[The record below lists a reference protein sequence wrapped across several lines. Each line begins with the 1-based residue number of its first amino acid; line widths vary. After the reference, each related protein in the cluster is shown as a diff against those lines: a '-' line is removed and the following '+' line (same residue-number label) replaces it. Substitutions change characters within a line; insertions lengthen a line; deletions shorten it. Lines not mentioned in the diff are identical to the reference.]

1 MGTGAAAS
9 REMTTSRRPEAG
21 EFAPFYAGY
30 IGRVTESDP
39 MPVLE
44 SQPAELR
51 SLAAGI
57 GSDQELFRY
66 ADGKWTIRQTFGHL
80 IDTERIMGY
89 RAFCI
94 GRGEEAPLPGFNEN
108 DYVARA
114 SSDARPIT
122 DMLDEFATVRAANVW
137 TLRQWAPDDWSR
149 IGNANGSAISTR
161 ALAFI
166 MAGHVRHHIAIL
178 QERYGVTA

>member
-1 MGTGAAAS
+1 MDTGAAAS
-9 REMTTSRRPEAG
+9 REMTPSRRPETG
-21 EFAPFYAGY
+21 EFAPFYAAY

-39 MPVLE
+39 LAVLE

-57 GSDQELFRY
+57 GRDQELFRY

-94 GRGEEAPLPGFNEN
+94 GRGEEKPLPGFDEN
-108 DYVARA
+108 TYVARA
-114 SSDARPIT
+114 SSDARPIAE
-122 DMLDEFATVRAANVW
+122 MIDEFAAVRAANLWVLHRW
-137 TLRQWAPDDWSR
+137 TPDDWSR
-149 IGNANGSAISTR
+149 IGSANGASISAR

-166 MAGHVRHHIAIL
+166 MAGHVRHHIAVL
-178 QERYGVTA
+178 QERYGVKP